1 MREVKAFFGF
11 GFFEL
16 GFTKTALLCF
26 LARMTRISRVF
37 VFFVVSLR
45 IQASELLRANNPPEG
60 EKGKGQWSGV
70 RGQGSGVSCQG
81 KTVVG
86 GQGSGVGSQGS
97 GSEDGS
103 YPG

>member
-1 MREVKAFFGF
+1 MF
-11 GFFEL
+11 
-16 GFTKTALLCF
+16 F
-26 LARMTRISRVF
+26 LAPWLNTLRSSLREFNGARQMTRISRVF